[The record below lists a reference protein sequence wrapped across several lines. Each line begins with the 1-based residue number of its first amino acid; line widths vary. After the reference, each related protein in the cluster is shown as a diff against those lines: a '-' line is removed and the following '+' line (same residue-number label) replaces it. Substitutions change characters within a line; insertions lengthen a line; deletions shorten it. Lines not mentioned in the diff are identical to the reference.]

1 MVNQHRQL
9 LKLRGRPVFAQSAW
23 KSYVTHVKF
32 RNCSAVATKCRE
44 CDSLLAS
51 FNAQYT
57 AEERERARLREV
69 HNYKDSLKAYDINDL

>member
-1 MVNQHRQL
+1 MANQHRQL

-23 KSYVTHVKF
+23 KSYVSHVKF
-32 RNCSAVATKCRE
+32 RNCSAVAICKE

-57 AEERERARLREV
+57 AEERERASLREV
-69 HNYKDSLKAYDINDL
+69 NNYKDSLKAYDINDL